1 MKKQQYIQLFSL
13 MLGLTFIISSIVFTL
28 GNAYKEERKER
39 INEET
44 IVAEKISEVYGDFYE
59 KESKL
64 NEFSD
69 ELTTKISESAA
80 FFAKM
85 PENYDYIIDGFKK
98 YEESVQEIE
107 EASVYLK
114 EKCSKKYSILDANNK
129 CNAYYINLEKT
140 INLFVGEVRYF
151 NSKIKEYNEWTVVEN
166 ENPLVIDKYEIKDE
180 YDSKVYTEFVDLNK
194 DDIYLEENKY

>member
-1 MKKQQYIQLFSL
+1 MKKQQYIQLFSF

-44 IVAEKISEVYGDFYE
+44 IIAEKISEVYGDFYE

-64 NEFSD
+64 NEFRD

-85 PENYDYIIDGFKK
+85 PENYDDIIDGFKK

-114 EKCSKKYSILDANNK
+114 EKCPKRYSILDANNK

-166 ENPLVIDKYEIKDE
+166 ENPLVIKKYEIKDE
-180 YDSKVYTEFVDLNK
+180 YDSKVYTEFVDLNE
-194 DDIYLEENKY
+194 DDTYLEKNKY

>member
-44 IVAEKISEVYGDFYE
+44 IIAEKISEIYGDFYE
-59 KESKL
+59 KETEL
-64 NEFSD
+64 NAFRD
-69 ELTTKISESAA
+69 ELTTKISESAEY
-80 FFAKM
+80 FANM
-85 PENYDYIIDGFKK
+85 PENYDDIIDGFKK
-98 YEESVQEIE
+98 YEEMVQEIE

-114 EKCSKKYSILDANNK
+114 EKCPKRYSILDANNK

-166 ENPLVIDKYEIKDE
+166 ENPLVIKKYEIKDE
-180 YDSKVYTEFVDLNK
+180 YDSKVYTEFVDLNE
-194 DDIYLEENKY
+194 DDTYLEKNKY

>member
-44 IVAEKISEVYGDFYE
+44 IIAEKISEVYGDFYE

-64 NEFSD
+64 NEFRD
-69 ELTTKISESAA
+69 ELTTKISESAEY
-80 FFAKM
+80 FANM
-85 PENYDYIIDGFKK
+85 PENYDDIIDGFKK
-98 YEESVQEIE
+98 YEEMVQEIE

-114 EKCSKKYSILDANNK
+114 EKCPKRYSILDSNNK

-166 ENPLVIDKYEIKDE
+166 ENPLVINKYEIKDE
-180 YDSKVYTEFVDLNK
+180 YDSKVYKEFVDLNE
-194 DDIYLEENKY
+194 DDTYLEKNKY